1 LISTLALFLVG
12 ESRSEKVRSKLYNP
26 ARRLKMRRISGIKAI
41 AFDTDGTL
49 VDFTKVMR
57 HSLECSLRELEKH
70 HSGSSSRMNVD
81 RMIEIRDAV
90 AEMSGSNIV
99 DFRAVRFESFRQI
112 LAIVGRPD
120 ESLAYHL
127 YGLYMKHRYEDI
139 EIYDDVIPVLE
150 ALKGKYILGLHSNGN
165 SYPELC
171 GLEGFFDFMV
181 FSEECG
187 IEKPDPGFYRIVL
200 EQAGCAP
207 DELLNVGDS
216 LHNDVTAALS
226 EGISSVWLNRRGE
239 TKPADID
246 VEFEIHSLSDLP
258 KLINLTENR

>member
-1 LISTLALFLVG
+1 MI
-12 ESRSEKVRSKLYNP
+12 
-26 ARRLKMRRISGIKAI
+26 RISGIKAI
-41 AFDTDGTL
+41 AFDTDGSL
-49 VDFTKVMR
+49 VDFIKVMR
-57 HSLECSLRELEKH
+57 HSLECSLGELEKH
-70 HSGSSSRMNVD
+70 HSGASTKMNVD

-90 AEMSGSNIV
+90 AELSGGNIV
-99 DFRAVRFESFRQI
+99 NFRAVRLESFRQI

-127 YGLYMKHRYEDI
+127 CNLYMKHRYEDI
-139 EIYDDVIPVLE
+139 EVYDDVIPVLE
-150 ALKGKYILGLHSNGN
+150 TLKGLYILGIHSNGN

-171 GLEGFFDFMV
+171 GLEGYFDFTV

-187 IEKPDPGFYRIVL
+187 IEKPDPGFYRVVL

-216 LHNDVTAALS
+216 LHNDVTAAAS
-226 EGISSVWLNRRGE
+226 AGIRSIWLNRRGE

-246 VEFEIHSLSDLP
+246 VDFEIRSLWDLP
-258 KLINLTENR
+258 KLLSLTENR